1 MDGQTEGAS
10 HLSRVHCVSKFWEL
24 MCRLSRGCRGGAR
37 KAVPKGLAPPRALRA
52 GAALLQ
58 RERPG
63 TTAPQGGRQ
72 VPPGTPRWRCHR
84 RPQVDV
90 ALNTCGPLPTQ

>member
-1 MDGQTEGAS
+1 MDRQTEGAS
-10 HLSRVHCVSKFWEL
+10 HLGRVHCVSKFWEL
-24 MCRLSRGCRGGAR
+24 TGSLSRGCRGGAG

-63 TTAPQGGRQ
+63 TTAPGPSHLS
-72 VPPGTPRWRCHR
+72 PPGIF
-84 RPQVDV
+84 
-90 ALNTCGPLPTQ
+90 PTH